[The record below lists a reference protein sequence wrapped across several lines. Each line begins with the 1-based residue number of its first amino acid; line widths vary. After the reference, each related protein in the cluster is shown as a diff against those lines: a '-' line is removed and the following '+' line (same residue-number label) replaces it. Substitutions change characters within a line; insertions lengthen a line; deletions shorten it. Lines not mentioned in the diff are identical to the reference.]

1 MWFVGFDVSDLLV
14 NVQGCEVSE
23 VFVGIFPNTWLFGE
37 LFVDEYSGILLLIC
51 LSVWVPH
58 SNVSLSTWCVC
69 FAEWRSLICLLLSS
83 QNFRSLIGFGCPSQD
98 LLSVSSLVAGI
109 RCEVS
114 DLLYVPGYK
123 VCEWFVGVFC
133 RTSCL
138 WSVWVHV
145 LGCKVSDLFLYFLAC
160 EVCEHFVTLCPRMW

>member
-1 MWFVGFDVSDLLV
+1 M
-14 NVQGCEVSE
+14 C
-23 VFVGIFPNTWLFGE
+23 
-37 LFVDEYSGILLLIC
+37 LIC
-51 LSVWVPH
+51 WWMSKDVKSLRCLWVYFPIH
-58 SNVSLSTWCVC
+58 DFLGSSLWMSILECVSLSTWCVC